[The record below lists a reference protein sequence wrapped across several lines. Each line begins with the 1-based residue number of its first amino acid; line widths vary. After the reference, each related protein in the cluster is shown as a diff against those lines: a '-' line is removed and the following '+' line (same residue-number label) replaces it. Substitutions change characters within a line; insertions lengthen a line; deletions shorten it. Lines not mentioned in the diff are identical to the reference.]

1 MAQRIPTDVIS
12 PDSDGQ
18 PMGETE
24 RHIRLTLDLIFT
36 LRRWLAGRADAH
48 VGGDLF
54 IYYAEG
60 NPRRVVCP
68 DVFVAFGSHQGVLE
82 TYQTWKD
89 GPFPQVV
96 IEITSSST
104 RRQDEVHK
112 PILYERLGVEEY
124 YLFDPRFDPPEP
136 TAAGLMA
143 PTPPE
148 VEGVLKRYRRAGPGL
163 TFGLVELAAPD
174 AALRSDLLGVDF
186 VVRGAE
192 LRALDAA
199 TGALLLNPDEEA
211 AARQVAEDRAQ
222 ALADEVAR
230 LRARLGEDARD

>member
-1 MAQRIPTDVIS
+1 M
-12 PDSDGQ
+12 
-18 PMGETE
+18 
-24 RHIRLTLDLIFT
+24 
-36 LRRWLAGRADAH
+36 
-48 VGGDLF
+48 
-54 IYYAEG
+54 
-60 NPRRVVCP
+60 
-68 DVFVAFGSHQGVLE
+68 
-82 TYQTWKD
+82 
-89 GPFPQVV
+89 
-96 IEITSSST
+96 
-104 RRQDEVHK
+104 
-112 PILYERLGVEEY
+112 EEY

-174 AALRSDLLGVDF
+174 AALRSGDLLGVKL

-211 AARQVAEDRAQ
+211 AARQVAEIALRHWPMRWRAF
-222 ALADEVAR
+222 
-230 LRARLGEDARD
+230 ARDSAKTPAT